1 VKPDAV
7 QVELGEPSE
16 DASAR
21 HGEAV
26 EAQEER
32 DGGGLLEAGEHK
44 DATLRGLVVLILLD
58 PSVAVK
64 GQVAGDA
71 ARGGGEPDP

>member
-32 DGGGLLEAGEHK
+32 DGG
-44 DATLRGLVVLILLD
+44 
-58 PSVAVK
+58 
-64 GQVAGDA
+64 QVALSKQGSTKT
-71 ARGGGEPDP
+71 PL